1 MPDLDALLLL
11 TGAATTARWAFTHR
25 VRPFEPVWDDEPF
38 QYAEKD
44 TSLSAIWADRVACKG
59 GVLPDTR
66 LENILP
72 IRNGREGLIELV
84 PGKQSTADAM
94 GAVSRICSALQMTA
108 GSVVVE
114 PTQDGRADHARLLV
128 IDHNPLHVPRP
139 WPGPTLTVDTGTAAA
154 GLHADEEPGQVRW
167 ITPGSGAANILIAGS
182 PGAGKSR
189 GLDWLLAES
198 WHATYPHPDTGA
210 PVPWV
215 HSWVADGQ
223 QGQSIPDWLEIA
235 PWAATDTSE
244 TLLMLRAAK
253 RVMDRRSRDFA
264 YFKWV
269 DSKGRE
275 RRGLKHFDPVLTGRP
290 LLQVPIDEVH
300 APLGESAEIVALSKE
315 IARKGRKCGVRLV
328 YATQIPSV
336 QNLGNDIDLRSLL
349 SANVLCYRTQDR
361 LSGAM
366 ALPGAAVD
374 PGTLPREFPDGSST
388 AGLAYVV
395 GPGSRPAPLRTWW
408 IEDPYDLCVDLPIAP
423 LHPSDVEAAGE
434 DFATWRDR
442 RDAAQARDNYAPP
455 EPVHLPIPEPQ
466 PAAEPEPAGVPTVRD
481 MVLAAIQQG
490 ATRTAQVNTAVQ
502 TMAAEHGVTRS
513 PKAIGD
519 ALRELTKASEI
530 VKLGH
535 GTYSL
540 PGASEAAA

>member
-1 MPDLDALLLL
+1 MPDLDLLLL
-11 TGAATTARWAFTHR
+11 GTGAITSARFAWQYR
-25 VRPFEPVWDDEPF
+25 VRPAPELDGWESAPVV
-38 QYAEKD
+38 D
-44 TSLSAIWADRVACKG
+44 TSLTATWAERVG
-59 GVLPDTR
+59 GQGCALPGSSLDAVV
-66 LENILP
+66 P
-72 IRNGREGLIELV
+72 IRNGREARIELI
-84 PGKQSTADAM
+84 PGRQTTGDAM
-94 GAVSRICSALQMTA
+94 TALPKICSALQRPA

-128 IDHNPLHVPRP
+128 IDHNPLHAPRP
-139 WPGPTLTVDTGTAAA
+139 WPGPTLTVDSGVAAA
-154 GLHADEEPGQVRW
+154 GLHADEETGNVRW
-167 ITPGSGAANILIAGS
+167 LTPGSGAANILIAGS

-198 WHATYPHPDTGA
+198 WHATYPHPETGA
-210 PVPWV
+210 SIPWV

-253 RVMDRRSRDFA
+253 RVMDRRSRDFSR
-264 YFKWV
+264 FQWV
-269 DSKGRE
+269 DHKGRA

-290 LLQVPIDEVH
+290 LLQVVIDEVH

-366 ALPGAAVD
+366 ALPGAIVD
-374 PGTLPREFPDGSST
+374 PGSLPREFPDGSTT

-408 IEDPYDLCVDLPIAP
+408 IEDPYDLCADLPVAP
-423 LHPSDVEAAGE
+423 LHARDVEAAGE

-442 RDAAQARDNYAPP
+442 RDAALERDDEETEPAPVPLPFPLPEPSEP
-455 EPVHLPIPEPQ
+455 EPV
-466 PAAEPEPAGVPTVRD
+466 GVPAVRD
-481 MVLAAIQQG
+481 MVLTAMHEG
-490 ATRTAQVNTAVQ
+490 ARRTADVNTRVQ
-502 TMAAEHGVTRS
+502 EMAAEHGVTRS
-513 PKAIGD
+513 YKAIGD
-519 ALRELTKASEI
+519 ALRELSKEAEI
-530 VKLGH
+530 IRLGQ
-535 GTYSL
+535 GKYAL
-540 PGASEAAA
+540 PGDDEVAA